1 MMLLKIAIAVTTLA
15 FASQG
20 PSPVITGTHPVAR
33 PARASAHAKPSNA
46 WKGSSEDLSVE
57 LLFEQGVD
65 SIYARGTYTV
75 APTKR
80 VGCGGETLYESGRF
94 TMRAAGT
101 ERSFR
106 GKLLFDSGWTPPVT
120 ASRTSANTIKVR
132 IRSVD
137 RGACVL
143 TLHRVPR
150 NKIRPIH

>member
-1 MMLLKIAIAVTTLA
+1 MSLLKIAITFFALA
-15 FASQG
+15 SG
-20 PSPVITGTHPVAR
+20 HSNHPSAPSFTPVATI
-33 PARASAHAKPSNA
+33 AAPSNA

-57 LLFEQGVD
+57 LLFEQATD
-65 SIYARGTYTV
+65 SIYARGSYTV

-80 VGCGGETLYESGRF
+80 IGCGGETLYASGRF

-101 ERSFR
+101 ERAFQ
-106 GKLLFDSGWTPPVT
+106 GKLLFDNGWTPPVT
-120 ASRTSANTIKVR
+120 ATRTSPNTIKVR

-143 TLHRVPR
+143 TLHRVAR